1 MRRRAAS
8 LLTIPMLLG
17 LTACSTEEVEV
28 EDLEAAVEDEL
39 DHFDIDRAE
48 VECPESIAAEIGA
61 EQTCTVEAY
70 EEGEVYTH
78 DAELTVSEVDDEQIH
93 FEIDIPALTGG
104 SSQDEEGG
112 DD

>member
-1 MRRRAAS
+1 MRRRVAS

-28 EDLEAAVEDEL
+28 EDLEAAVEAEL
-39 DHFDIDRAE
+39 GHFDIDRAE
-48 VECPESIAAEIGA
+48 VECPDSLDAEVGEEI
-61 EQTCTVEAY
+61 TCTVEAF

-78 DAELTVSEVDDEQIH
+78 DAELTVSDVDDDEVH

-104 SSQDEEGG
+104 ADQAEQG
-112 DD
+112 DDD